1 MPREEQTVC
10 KFDSYGHLFLNIS
23 DIQFTFNVLI
33 LTVNSMTVE
42 NFEIPYGSL
51 SPLKRKREEDSQRK
65 IKAQKISNSLSS
77 KLARSL
83 SFTDE
88 LNDEEESS
96 NTQNSLDFTFSPSIN
111 SSGLSHRNYKHC
123 SRRIFGGKCI
133 KQSPTT
139 SYSTYDMEITDISMN
154 DLSGRRDKLVHE
166 PARMQ
171 MWRRILS
178 HSSNEN
184 YWDVPMTEWIELQ
197 AQKKNIPLME
207 FQTQFQERCRDMET
221 SLNILHNSI
230 PNNYNDI
237 QVLID
242 RFLLNADWLR
252 CDYCK
257 PFIVSQLNSNDS

>member
-1 MPREEQTVC
+1 MP
-10 KFDSYGHLFLNIS
+10 
-23 DIQFTFNVLI
+23 
-33 LTVNSMTVE
+33 VE

-51 SPLKRKREEDSQRK
+51 SPLKRKREEDNQRK
-65 IKAQKISNSLSS
+65 IKAQKISDSLSS

-83 SFTDE
+83 SFTEDE
-88 LNDEEESS
+88 LNDEESS
-96 NTQNSLDFTFSPSIN
+96 NTQQSSLDFTFAPSIN
-111 SSGLSHRNYKHC
+111 SSSLSNRNYKHC

-133 KQSPTT
+133 KQSAIT
-139 SYSTYDMEITDISMN
+139 SCSTSDMEITDNSMS
-154 DLSGRRDKLVHE
+154 DLSGGGDKLVHE

-171 MWRRILS
+171 MLRRILS

-184 YWDVPMTEWIELQ
+184 YWDVSMTDWIELQ

-207 FQTQFQERCRDMET
+207 FQTQFQERCRDVET